1 MALLNYTAAI
11 GDVVERHLL
20 DGDILLRNITAHAR
34 PELNDTMDP
43 GSTLAPLNDTVC
55 DAFANQYPLWQI
67 IVLAV
72 LASLTSILTI
82 LGNMVVLLSFVL
94 ERTIRQ
100 PTNYFIASL
109 ACSDLLIGT
118 VSMPFYTIYLLMGQC
133 WLLGEFLCDLWLSV
147 DYMVCMTSIY
157 TVFCI
162 TIDRFCMVKIP
173 AKYRNWRT
181 ERTVLT
187 IVALTWLVPM
197 LIFFTSIFGWQYF
210 TGGRTVPEG
219 RCYVQYMED
228 ALFNCVLQIGYFWIS
243 LVVMITLY
251 TGIYRVALNLQQKKD
266 DRHKKMTSLVSMAGQ
281 TMTQIGIGMSQQ
293 AAANALAAKEAKLAK
308 AKELGGHTGVSN
320 TTSFSSTSKA
330 TREKDDERSSS
341 PAFPS
346 DTEPSSHSPKHDSPP
361 LRAKKA
367 ACETASKGKKKP
379 SKKSKGGAA
388 TTNHHQCSDAPK
400 TNSRSKPSG
409 GSKTVPPKSG
419 ATNRGTTD
427 VATGSDPPAPAY
439 KNAAH
444 LSVEY
449 PTGETHETST
459 TSSCG
464 AATTGSG
471 AATTGSGATNPET
484 GVTNT
489 GSGATNTGSGDNAT
503 ANAGFTG
510 PQQGNTTDIRFIDQ
524 DSVKSKHSTDISGKR
539 SPVGYTPD
547 AAGPEQASPVWKR
560 RTPSPGGSAET
571 EKFANHSRQSN
582 NKRCPDN
589 GHGAASPTAD
599 VKVEMSGD
607 TSRTVCAIANSDDV
621 CLSPTDDPCS
631 RKHDSDSSS
640 RNNSLRTMF
649 RQSRKSRKRA
659 KKARQKP
666 KPTLQSK
673 TENRARKALR
683 TITIILGAFVLCWTP
698 WHILSM
704 IMGFCPHDGCVNGVL
719 YDISYWLCYLNSP
732 INPLCYALAN
742 QQFKKTFL
750 RIIRLDWH
758 RT

>member
-1 MALLNYTAAI
+1 MLS
-11 GDVVERHLL
+11 
-20 DGDILLRNITAHAR
+20 NITAHR
-34 PELNDTMDP
+34 PEGNA
-43 GSTLAPLNDTVC
+43 TLDTVMQCDWSLNGSGC
-55 DAFANQYPLWQI
+55 DANATSAHAVSSGSQYALWQI
-67 IVLAV
+67 IILAV
-72 LASLTSILTI
+72 LAGLTSILTI
-82 LGNMVVLLSFVL
+82 IGNLVVLLSFVL

-118 VSMPFYTIYLLMGQC
+118 VSMPFYTIYLLMGQY
-133 WLLGEFLCDLWLSV
+133 WLLGEVLCDLWLSV

-187 IVALTWLVPM
+187 IVAFTWLVPM
-197 LIFFTSIFGWQYF
+197 VVFFTSIFGWQYF
-210 TGGRTVPEG
+210 TGGRTVPRG
-219 RCYVQYMED
+219 KCYVQYMED

-308 AKELGGHTGVSN
+308 AKEVSGCPGVSN
-320 TTSFSSTSKA
+320 TTSFSSTSK

-346 DTEPSSHSPKHDSPP
+346 DTEPSSHSPKHDSP
-361 LRAKKA
+361 LAKTKKA
-367 ACETASKGKKKP
+367 TRQTTPKAKIKTSKTSTKVTAN
-379 SKKSKGGAA
+379 
-388 TTNHHQCSDAPK
+388 TNHHQCSDAPK
-400 TNSRSKPSG
+400 ANSRKKPSG
-409 GSKTVPPKSG
+409 RNKSSTTAPSKGG
-419 ATNRGTTD
+419 ATNRVNSD
-427 VATGSDPPAPAY
+427 AATGSEPTAQSY
-439 KNAAH
+439 KNAAL
-444 LSVEY
+444 LSVDY
-449 PTGETHETST
+449 PTGEKETVST
-459 TSSCG
+459 TPG
-464 AATTGSG
+464 
-471 AATTGSGATNPET
+471 GATN
-484 GVTNT
+484 
-489 GSGATNTGSGDNAT
+489 SGSGDIASVNT
-503 ANAGFTG
+503 AFTG
-510 PQQGNTTDIRFIDQ
+510 PQPENITDIRFIDQ
-524 DSVKSKHSTDISGKR
+524 DSVKSKHSADNAGSR
-539 SPVGYTPD
+539 P
-547 AAGPEQASPVWKR
+547 AAKDNCEATGAEQTSPVWKR
-560 RTPSPGGSAET
+560 RTPSPGSSET
-571 EKFANHSRQSN
+571 DKFINHSRHSN
-582 NKRCPDN
+582 NRRCPGN
-589 GHGAASPTAD
+589 GHEVASPTAE
-599 VKVEMSGD
+599 VKVEVSGD
-607 TSRTVCAIANSDDV
+607 TSRTVCALVNPNEV
-621 CLSPTDDPCS
+621 CLSPSDDPCS
-631 RKHDSDSSS
+631 PKQDSDSSARPS
-640 RNNSLRTMF
+640 SLRTMF

-666 KPTLQSK
+666 KPTLKSK

-704 IMGFCPHDGCVNGVL
+704 IIGFCPHDSCVDGVL

-750 RIIRLDWH
+750 RIIRFDWH